1 MKSKAVMAVAAGCA
15 FLAGS
20 VGMAADMRKA
30 GIEKAEK
37 QAVEEHLQLQH
48 AVFEVEHAVSFMEH
62 ASHDFGGHRESA
74 VVMCKATVEQLR
86 EALRWAHVP
95 EGKVP
100 PWEHPEVHPM
110 RRAML
115 VLEEA
120 KQHLEHAENH
130 FGGHRECALLL
141 CDGAITQLRE
151 ALEFEKR

>member
-1 MKSKAVMAVAAGCA
+1 MRSRTALALAMGCG

-20 VGMAADMRKA
+20 VGIA
-30 GIEKAEK
+30 GVEKAER
-37 QAVEEHLQLQH
+37 QAVEAHLQLQH
-48 AVFEVEHAVSFMEH
+48 AVIEVEHAISFMEH

-74 VVMCKATVEQLR
+74 VVMCKATVDQLR

-110 RRAML
+110 RRATL

-120 KQHLEHAENH
+120 KQHLERAENH
-130 FGGHRECALLL
+130 LGGHRECALLL